1 MIKKIARR
9 TFIYLKPVIDI
20 ILSLFVAIFNPII
33 DRIRRIGLDQLP
45 RTKRQILRA
54 GIDLIWYTG
63 DDPVE
68 SDLSLLKPVAIL
80 FQGGL
85 GAQIIS
91 ASIYL
96 YLRNQGYKIY
106 ADFSYFDNEKYLASI
121 GDGRCSQWEYR
132 LDGYDIPMTAFKN
145 INSCTDGQATLISDG
160 VLKVQLFRKAIADPA
175 VKKYF
180 PASKSYE
187 ILNSINFFQLNFL
200 EPHSYVCMHVRRG
213 DYQNSAV
220 HYIVPESSFLGMADK
235 FVKAY
240 STIIITSD
248 SKLSIEFKLEIERK
262 FSKVIMLDDMS
273 MDELIT
279 HSIMRLAAILICSNS
294 QFSMTAGALSDGLAF
309 FPTRFFEGG
318 HQQALAQVLYEDYAK
333 FGLLDLELFLNK

>member
-20 ILSLFVAIFNPII
+20 TLSLFVAILNPII
-33 DRIRRIGLDQLP
+33 DQIRRFSLDQLP

-54 GIDLIWYTG
+54 GIDLIRYTG

-68 SDLSLLKPVAIL
+68 SDISPLKPVAIL

-132 LDGYDIPMTAFKN
+132 LDGYDLPMIAFKN
-145 INSCTDGQATLISDG
+145 ICSCTDSQVTLIPDG
-160 VLKVQLFRKAIADPA
+160 VLKAQLFRKAIADPS
-175 VKKYF
+175 VKKCF
-180 PASKSYE
+180 PNSKPYE
-187 ILNSINFFQLNFL
+187 ILNLINFFPLNFL
-200 EPHSYVCMHVRRG
+200 QPHSYVCMHLRRG

-220 HYIVPESSFLGMADK
+220 HYIVPESSFLEMAEK

-240 STIIITSD
+240 STIVITSD
-248 SKLSIEFKLEIERK
+248 SKLSIEFKSEIERK
-262 FSKVIMLDDMS
+262 FSKVIIIDDMS
-273 MDELIT
+273 IDELVT
-279 HSIMRLAAILICSNS
+279 HSVMRLAAILICSNS
-294 QFSMTAGALSDGLAF
+294 QFSMTAGALSDGLVF
-309 FPTRFFEGG
+309 LPTRFFEGS
-318 HQQALAQVLYEDYAK
+318 HQQALAQVLHQDYAK
-333 FGLLDLELFLNK
+333 FSLLNL

>member
-1 MIKKIARR
+1 MIKKIAIR
-9 TFIYLKPVIDI
+9 TFIYSKPAIDI
-20 ILSLFVAIFNPII
+20 TLSLFVAVSNPII

-63 DDPVE
+63 DDPTE
-68 SDLSLLKPVAIL
+68 SDISRLKPVAIL

-91 ASIYL
+91 ASIYFH
-96 YLRNQGYKIY
+96 LRNQGYKVY
-106 ADFSYFDNEKYLASI
+106 ADFSYFNNEKYLASV

-132 LDGYDIPMTAFKN
+132 LDGYKLPMIGFEN
-145 INSCTDGQATLISDG
+145 INSYTDGKVTVIPDG
-160 VLKVQLFRKAIADPA
+160 VLKAQLFRKAIVDPE

-180 PASKSYE
+180 LASKAYE
-187 ILNSINFFQLNFL
+187 ILNSINFFQQNLL

-213 DYQNSAV
+213 DYQNSVV
-220 HYIVPESSFLGMADK
+220 HYIVPESSFLAIADK
-235 FVKAY
+235 FSKSY

-248 SKLSIEFKLEIERK
+248 SKLSTEFKLEIERK
-262 FSKVIMLDDMS
+262 FSKVIILDDMS
-273 MDELIT
+273 IDELIT

-309 FPTRFFEGG
+309 FPTRFFEGT
-318 HQQALAQVLYEDYAK
+318 HQKELAQVLHEDNAK
-333 FGLLDLELFLNK
+333 FSLLNL

>member
-1 MIKKIARR
+1 MIKKIVKRA
-9 TFIYLKPVIDI
+9 FIYLRPAIDI
-20 ILSLFVAIFNPII
+20 ALSMFVAIYNPII

-63 DDPVE
+63 GDPVE
-68 SDLSLLKPVAIL
+68 SDISLLKPVAIL

-85 GAQIIS
+85 GAQVIS
-91 ASIYL
+91 ASIYI

-106 ADFSYFDNEKYLASI
+106 ADFSYFNNEKYLANV
-121 GDGRCSQWEYR
+121 GDGRCSQWEYC
-132 LDGYDIPMTAFKN
+132 LDRYELPMIEFKN
-145 INSCTDGQATLISDG
+145 INSCTDGKATPIPDG
-160 VLKVQLFRKAIADPA
+160 ALKAQLFRKAIADPE

-180 PASKSYE
+180 PVSKSYE
-187 ILNSINFFQLNFL
+187 ILNSINFFQQNFL

-220 HYIVPESSFLGMADK
+220 HYIVPESSFLAMAEK
-235 FVKAY
+235 FCKAY

-248 SKLSIEFKLEIERK
+248 SKLPIEFKSEIESK
-262 FSKVIMLDDMS
+262 FSKVIILDDMS
-273 MDELIT
+273 LDELIT

-294 QFSMTAGALSDGLAF
+294 QFSLTAGALSDGLVF
-309 FPTRFFEGG
+309 FPTRFFAGT
-318 HQQALAQVLYEDYAK
+318 HQQELAQVIHEDYAK
-333 FGLLDLELFLNK
+333 FSLLDLRIIFK

>member
-1 MIKKIARR
+1 MIKKITRQ
-9 TFIYLKPVIDI
+9 TFIYLKPAIDI
-20 ILSLFVAIFNPII
+20 ILSLLVTISNPII

-68 SDLSLLKPVAIL
+68 SDISPQKPVAIL

-91 ASIYL
+91 ASIYF

-106 ADFSYFDNEKYLASI
+106 ADFSYFNNEKYLASA

-132 LDGYDIPMTAFKN
+132 LDGYGLSMTGFEN
-145 INSCTDGQATLISDG
+145 INSFTDIKATLIPDG
-160 VLKVQLFRKAIADPA
+160 VLKAQLFRKAIADPD
-175 VKKYF
+175 VKNYF
-180 PASKSYE
+180 PTSKSYE
-187 ILNSINFFQLNFL
+187 IINSINFFQLNFL
-200 EPHSYVCMHVRRG
+200 DPHSYVCMHVRRG

-220 HYIVPESSFLGMADK
+220 HYIVPEISFLAMADK
-235 FVKAY
+235 FIKAY
-240 STIIITSD
+240 STIIIMSD
-248 SKLSIEFKLEIERK
+248 SKLSIEFKSEIERK
-262 FSKVIMLDDMS
+262 FSKVIILDDMS

-294 QFSMTAGALSDGLAF
+294 QFSITAGALSDGLAF
-309 FPTRFFEGG
+309 FPNRFFEGA

-333 FGLLDLELFLNK
+333 FSLLDLGIISK